1 MDATVQ
7 HTDSGALP
15 VRQLC
20 HTGRVPNTTEQS
32 SQDDNAQV
40 RDSGLSRGGDTTMT
54 PSQAAEVEAKK
65 TFELFI
71 LWSKRTLYFFTAFLL
86 VVVVGCNNG
95 VETGKGATGSKYNG
109 EVYAPT
115 NIGEDK

>member
-1 MDATVQ
+1 MDYI
-7 HTDSGALP
+7 L
-15 VRQLC
+15 
-20 HTGRVPNTTEQS
+20 
-32 SQDDNAQV
+32 QV
-40 RDSGLSRGGDTTMT
+40 T
-54 PSQAAEVEAKK
+54 PRESAEIEAKK

-71 LWSKRTLYFFTAFLL
+71 LWSKRTTLVAILFLLL
-86 VVVVGCNNG
+86 VVFKCNNG

>member
-1 MDATVQ
+1 MLHVLVATRHHSISLTSLQ
-7 HTDSGALP
+7 IAL
-15 VRQLC
+15 VMEKQ
-20 HTGRVPNTTEQS
+20 
-32 SQDDNAQV
+32 
-40 RDSGLSRGGDTTMT
+40 
-54 PSQAAEVEAKK
+54 
-65 TFELFI
+65 
-71 LWSKRTLYFFTAFLL
+71 FLL

>member
-1 MDATVQ
+1 
-7 HTDSGALP
+7 
-15 VRQLC
+15 
-20 HTGRVPNTTEQS
+20 
-32 SQDDNAQV
+32 
-40 RDSGLSRGGDTTMT
+40 MT
-54 PSQAAEVEAKK
+54 PRESAETEAKK
-65 TFELFI
+65 TFEEFI
-71 LWSKRTLYFFTAFLL
+71 LWTKRVLYVSTAFLL

>member
-1 MDATVQ
+1 
-7 HTDSGALP
+7 
-15 VRQLC
+15 
-20 HTGRVPNTTEQS
+20 
-32 SQDDNAQV
+32 
-40 RDSGLSRGGDTTMT
+40 MT
-54 PSQAAEVEAKK
+54 PAQAAEIEAKK

-71 LWSKRTLYFFTAFLL
+71 LWSKRVTLWAVFFLL
-86 VVVVGCNNG
+86 IVVFKCNSG

>member
-1 MDATVQ
+1 
-7 HTDSGALP
+7 
-15 VRQLC
+15 
-20 HTGRVPNTTEQS
+20 
-32 SQDDNAQV
+32 
-40 RDSGLSRGGDTTMT
+40 MT
-54 PSQAAEVEAKK
+54 PSEAAEIEAKK

-71 LWSKRTLYFFTAFLL
+71 LWSKRVTLVAIFFLL
-86 VVVVGCNNG
+86 FVVFKCNNG

>member
-1 MDATVQ
+1 MK
-7 HTDSGALP
+7 
-15 VRQLC
+15 
-20 HTGRVPNTTEQS
+20 
-32 SQDDNAQV
+32 
-40 RDSGLSRGGDTTMT
+40 
-54 PSQAAEVEAKK
+54 PSEAAEIEAKK

-71 LWSKRTLYFFTAFLL
+71 LWSKRGTLVAILFLL
-86 VVVVGCNNG
+86 FVVFKCNNG

>member
-1 MDATVQ
+1 MEEF
-7 HTDSGALP
+7 
-15 VRQLC
+15 RK
-20 HTGRVPNTTEQS
+20 
-32 SQDDNAQV
+32 
-40 RDSGLSRGGDTTMT
+40 MK
-54 PSQAAEVEAKK
+54 PSEAAEIEAKK

-71 LWSKRTLYFFTAFLL
+71 LWSKRVTLVAIFFLL
-86 VVVVGCNNG
+86 FVVFKCNNG

>member
-1 MDATVQ
+1 
-7 HTDSGALP
+7 
-15 VRQLC
+15 
-20 HTGRVPNTTEQS
+20 
-32 SQDDNAQV
+32 
-40 RDSGLSRGGDTTMT
+40 MT
-54 PSQAAEVEAKK
+54 PRESAEIEANK

-71 LWSKRTLYFFTAFLL
+71 LWSKRTTLVAIFFLLL
-86 VVVVGCNNG
+86 VVFKCNSG